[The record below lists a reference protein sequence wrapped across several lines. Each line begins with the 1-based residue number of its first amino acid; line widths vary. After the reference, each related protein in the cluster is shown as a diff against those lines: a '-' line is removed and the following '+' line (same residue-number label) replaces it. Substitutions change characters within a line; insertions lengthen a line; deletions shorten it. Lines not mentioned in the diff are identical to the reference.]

1 MVKWL
6 KLKIQ
11 VSVST
16 TQKSFFF
23 KGKEIDTDRA
33 LWDRVQDDAK
43 RKQQRQ
49 NEVLHCYLKKW
60 IIEQFVERVN
70 HRRSAWIVTVISLV
84 VIIIHSN
91 RWVHAFH
98 SKRPKAFSL
107 SLLNVLIF
115 TALINAHS
123 NYSLIEITVSYF
135 IRNPLF
141 ESFQMGVHRLVS
153 WCCLM
158 RGGAF
163 ACWQDTLSS
172 HWIHLQRM
180 TRGLWRIKWWITLVQ
195 LISDAIN
202 VVFIHLSLHWIYLS
216 SAICSENFYVTFF
229 LLRFFFWALLAIV
242 LLVQY
247 KNTEQSIQTRL
258 RVYSQASS
266 SMTPCWFELNAAF
279 PERKK
284 MYRLIKNNPSQSLRM
299 IQ

>member
-11 VSVST
+11 VSVSK

-70 HRRSAWIVTVISLV
+70 RRRSAWIVTVISLV

-158 RGGAF
+158 RGGRVRVLTGHT
-163 ACWQDTLSS
+163 Q
-172 HWIHLQRM
+172 
-180 TRGLWRIKWWITLVQ
+180 
-195 LISDAIN
+195 
-202 VVFIHLSLHWIYLS
+202 LSLNPS
-216 SAICSENFYVTFF
+216 SENDKRPLKNWMMDYISAADFWCHQCGIYPSVSALDLSIICNLFREF
-229 LLRFFFWALLAIV
+229 LCYLFSTQIFFFGSFG
-242 LLVQY
+242 
-247 KNTEQSIQTRL
+247 NS
-258 RVYSQASS
+258 
-266 SMTPCWFELNAAF
+266 TPST
-279 PERKK
+279 
-284 MYRLIKNNPSQSLRM
+284 I
-299 IQ
+299 